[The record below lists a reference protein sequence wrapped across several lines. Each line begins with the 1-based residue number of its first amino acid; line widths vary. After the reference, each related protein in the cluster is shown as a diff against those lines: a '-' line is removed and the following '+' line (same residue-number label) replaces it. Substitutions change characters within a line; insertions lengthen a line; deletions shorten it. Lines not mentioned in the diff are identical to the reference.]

1 MGLYPAGQS
10 QITPLTGSEQVSV
23 DGGGATLAFAT
34 TQQIANLAAAGGISQ
49 LVLDGATSGT
59 TTVVPQ
65 AVASGTLSLPA
76 ATDTLVGR
84 ATTDTLTNK
93 TLTSPTLTAPVLGTP
108 ASGTLTLCTGL
119 PMTTGVTGILAGANG
134 GTGVANTGFTITVAG
149 NLVTTG
155 AFNTT
160 LAATATTTQT
170 LPSVTSTLAGSP
182 HTAQWQP
189 DLYFCTAPLTQNG
202 TITYA
207 DITGLVATV
216 VAGTYRVRACL
227 PSTVASGTGG
237 IKYAFH
243 YANSAALSAL
253 EITGRGYTA
262 SAVAVQHSTTTTDV
276 ADLFTQAAVVLFTEL
291 DGVIVVSTGGT
302 IHLQMA
308 QNTSNGSNTVTLAN
322 AYFELTRIA

>member
-1 MGLYPAGQS
+1 VSIYPAGVVQKNS
-10 QITPLTGSEQVSV
+10 GL
-23 DGGGATLAFAT
+23 DGTERVVIDTGGAVVVTTT
-34 TQQIANLAAAGGISQ
+34 TQAIANLTAAGGVSQ

-65 AVASGTLSLPA
+65 AIASGTLSLPA

-93 TLTSPTLTAPVLGTP
+93 TLTSPALTTP
-108 ASGTLTLCTGL
+108 AIGSGGATFAGSSSGTSTLKAAAAAGGTVTV
-119 PMTTGVTGILAGANG
+119 PNVTGS
-134 GTGVANTGFTITVAG
+134 VA
-149 NLVTTG
+149 VTP
-155 AFNTT
+155 NTT
-160 LAATATTTQT
+160 LFE
-170 LPSVTSTLAGSP
+170 
-182 HTAQWQP
+182 P
-189 DLYFCTAPLTQNG
+189 DIYLCTAALTQNASA
-202 TITYA
+202 TYA

-216 VAGTYRVRACL
+216 VAGTYRVRAVL

-308 QNTSNGSNTVTLAN
+308 QNTSNASNTVTLAN